1 MALTDRR
8 ALMDEPVRFEIH
20 DGVAVVTLDTPGEKV
35 NILNAALLGALESTA
50 RDLASR
56 QDLAAAVVISAKY
69 GGFIAG
75 ADIHEI
81 ESVTDAAAGAELAR
95 QGQRIFG
102 LWSALPFPVV
112 AALHGHCL
120 GGGTEFALAC
130 HYHIATPDA
139 VIALPEVRLG
149 ILPGFGGTQRLP
161 RLISIEKA
169 LDIILTG
176 RNVPAEEALALGLID
191 RLAPAGGLLDEAVAL
206 AREAALDASHLRA
219 ARNRHQRSLRHW
231 LLEKNPFGRAFLFG
245 EARKRALARAEGHY
259 PGPPA
264 IVEVVR
270 RGLSLPIEQGL
281 ELEAKELGRLIVTEV
296 SKNLVHLFFLSQRP
310 KKGAPVATKSRRV
323 ARAAVL
329 GAGVMGGGIAQ
340 LLAARGVP
348 VLLKDIR
355 NEAVAAGLTHAREMF
370 SRQLAKKDGDE
381 AKVEAK
387 MALITGTTSYDGF
400 EGVDLVIEAVVEK
413 MAVKQ
418 AVLRESETN
427 LGSEAIFATNT
438 SALSV
443 SELQSVAQHP
453 GRVGG
458 MHFFNPVDRMPLV
471 EIIRG
476 EQTDEHT
483 VATLFDTALR
493 LGKTPIV
500 VADRPGF
507 LVNRL
512 LVAYLNEACLAA
524 GEGIEWLSLDQLARE
539 FGLPMGPFRL
549 IDEVGIDIAAEVGRT
564 LCRAFPYLPKSPL
577 LEAAAASG
585 RNGKKGGKGFYLYP
599 ADGKPQPDPAI
610 GEALALPG
618 GRRAGEADLR
628 RLLLLMVNEAGR
640 CLAEQVVATPEDID
654 TGMVFGTGFPPFRG
668 GLCKWAD
675 SEGLGKLVG
684 ELNGLAD
691 KHGERFTPCGYLKGR
706 ERFYVG

>member
-1 MALTDRR
+1 
-8 ALMDEPVRFEIH
+8 
-20 DGVAVVTLDTPGEKV
+20 
-35 NILNAALLGALESTA
+35 
-50 RDLASR
+50 
-56 QDLAAAVVISAKY
+56 
-69 GGFIAG
+69 
-75 ADIHEI
+75 
-81 ESVTDAAAGAELAR
+81 
-95 QGQRIFG
+95 
-102 LWSALPFPVV
+102 
-112 AALHGHCL
+112 
-120 GGGTEFALAC
+120 
-130 HYHIATPDA
+130 
-139 VIALPEVRLG
+139 
-149 ILPGFGGTQRLP
+149 
-161 RLISIEKA
+161 
-169 LDIILTG
+169 
-176 RNVPAEEALALGLID
+176 
-191 RLAPAGGLLDEAVAL
+191 
-206 AREAALDASHLRA
+206 
-219 ARNRHQRSLRHW
+219 
-231 LLEKNPFGRAFLFG
+231 
-245 EARKRALARAEGHY
+245 
-259 PGPPA
+259 
-264 IVEVVR
+264 
-270 RGLSLPIEQGL
+270 
-281 ELEAKELGRLIVTEV
+281 
-296 SKNLVHLFFLSQRP
+296 
-310 KKGAPVATKSRRV
+310 
-323 ARAAVL
+323 
-329 GAGVMGGGIAQ
+329 
-340 LLAARGVP
+340 
-348 VLLKDIR
+348 
-355 NEAVAAGLTHAREMF
+355 
-370 SRQLAKKDGDE
+370 
-381 AKVEAK
+381 
-387 MALITGTTSYDGF
+387 
-400 EGVDLVIEAVVEK
+400 
-413 MAVKQ
+413 
-418 AVLRESETN
+418 
-427 LGSEAIFATNT
+427 
-438 SALSV
+438 
-443 SELQSVAQHP
+443 
-453 GRVGG
+453 

-564 LCRAFPYLPKSPL
+564 LCSAFPYLPESPL

-684 ELNGLAD
+684 ELKELAE
-691 KHGERFTPCGYLKGR
+691 KHGERFAPCGYLQGR
-706 ERFYVG
+706 ERFYAG

>member
-1 MALTDRR
+1 
-8 ALMDEPVRFEIH
+8 
-20 DGVAVVTLDTPGEKV
+20 
-35 NILNAALLGALESTA
+35 
-50 RDLASR
+50 
-56 QDLAAAVVISAKY
+56 
-69 GGFIAG
+69 
-75 ADIHEI
+75 
-81 ESVTDAAAGAELAR
+81 
-95 QGQRIFG
+95 
-102 LWSALPFPVV
+102 
-112 AALHGHCL
+112 
-120 GGGTEFALAC
+120 
-130 HYHIATPDA
+130 
-139 VIALPEVRLG
+139 
-149 ILPGFGGTQRLP
+149 
-161 RLISIEKA
+161 
-169 LDIILTG
+169 
-176 RNVPAEEALALGLID
+176 
-191 RLAPAGGLLDEAVAL
+191 
-206 AREAALDASHLRA
+206 
-219 ARNRHQRSLRHW
+219 
-231 LLEKNPFGRAFLFG
+231 
-245 EARKRALARAEGHY
+245 
-259 PGPPA
+259 
-264 IVEVVR
+264 
-270 RGLSLPIEQGL
+270 
-281 ELEAKELGRLIVTEV
+281 
-296 SKNLVHLFFLSQRP
+296 
-310 KKGAPVATKSRRV
+310 
-323 ARAAVL
+323 
-329 GAGVMGGGIAQ
+329 
-340 LLAARGVP
+340 
-348 VLLKDIR
+348 
-355 NEAVAAGLTHAREMF
+355 
-370 SRQLAKKDGDE
+370 
-381 AKVEAK
+381 
-387 MALITGTTSYDGF
+387 
-400 EGVDLVIEAVVEK
+400 

-675 SEGLGKLVG
+675 SEGLVKLVG
-684 ELNGLAD
+684 ELNELAE
-691 KHGERFTPCGYLKGR
+691 KHGERFAPCGYLQGR